1 MEIYRHFADIPPL
14 EDMSEILQTISD
26 LKKDT
31 SKPQLRPVN
40 PLLESSVPPE
50 NARLQSVEKLLGKDE
65 GPSSLSA
72 KKTAP
77 SNDAATKV

>member
-1 MEIYRHFADIPPL
+1 MEIHPHFIADVPPL
-14 EDMSEILQTISD
+14 EDMSELLQTISD

-31 SKPQLRPVN
+31 TKPQLRPAIN

-65 GPSSLSA
+65 GPSSLAA
-72 KKTAP
+72 KKTVAP
-77 SNDAATKV
+77 DTKV